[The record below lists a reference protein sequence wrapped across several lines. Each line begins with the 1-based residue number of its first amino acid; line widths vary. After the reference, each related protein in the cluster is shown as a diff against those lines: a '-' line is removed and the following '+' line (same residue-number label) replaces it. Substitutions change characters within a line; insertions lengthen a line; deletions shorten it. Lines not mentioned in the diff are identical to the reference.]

1 MSDEKATTHTS
12 ATSAQ
17 PEEKR
22 ILGMDR
28 TRFKIFL
35 GALIVIAIVVFILQ
49 NLETSKIRFFFT
61 LEMPRIILY
70 TGLFGAGALFGWII
84 KSLSLRWK
92 K

>member
-1 MSDEKATTHTS
+1 MSSESQSNQTTTK
-12 ATSAQ
+12 

-28 TRFKIFL
+28 TQFKIGL
-35 GALIVIAIVVFILQ
+35 GATIALLAIIFVLQ
-49 NLETSKIRFFFT
+49 NTDDASIKFFGEIT
-61 LEMPRIILY
+61 MPRIILY
-70 TGLFGAGALFGWII
+70 SFILAGGALLGWII